1 MTRRKEITS
10 KLPWAAAAT
19 IIVVVVGL
27 GAWALFGGAPGE
39 ITPTPG
45 GWTSYVFAYPPDN
58 SGIENIYFVENKVGC
73 IADFSADMSL
83 AASRENLLKYIG
95 TDVIATRTENTP
107 NIPYD
112 NYFQLIV
119 SITAWKPPIGNLT
132 TDNLYVWFQATGD
145 ISFTDNTAEGGSD
158 GVEYTVTTT
167 GDNIRV
173 NVVYDNA
180 GAGFKLSADGSF
192 SYEVR
197 LYIWG

>member
-19 IIVVVVGL
+19 IIVVAVGL

-73 IADFSADMSL
+73 IADTSADMSL
-83 AASRENLLKYIG
+83 AASQENLLEYLG

-119 SITAWKPPIGNLT
+119 SITAKKPPICNLT
-132 TDNLYVWFQATGD
+132 LDNLYVWFEATGD
-145 ISFTDNTAEGGSD
+145 ISFTDNTATTSD
-158 GVEYTVTTT
+158 GEEFIVSAV
-167 GDNIRV
+167 GDTIRV

-180 GAGFKLSADGSF
+180 GAGFKLPAGGSF
-192 SYEVR
+192 SYTVK